1 MPSPRHSNFT
11 DKAIHYTPLYSS
23 DGNNTI
29 TCNCHDQLQR
39 DWQIV
44 DIHTSASVSTS
55 VRNSLFF
62 TFTFPKL
69 LSIRQ
74 DTTQE
79 ARFTTQFTDHKLVE
93 GTLTVPPSE
102 SQPGHPVATRLRS
115 LPLTVVALTERV
127 HRHQGPLFA
136 IYSLSPHEVRTE
148 RTLNGSSLLLAVL
161 GLP

>member
-1 MPSPRHSNFT
+1 MKRHYLSKGIRSHT
-11 DKAIHYTPLYSS
+11 CTLCMGKTCYPPGIPTLQTKVYTIPHYIQVMETIPQHLTETHYS
-23 DGNNTI
+23 
-29 TCNCHDQLQR
+29 
-39 DWQIV
+39 
-44 DIHTSASVSTS
+44 
-55 VRNSLFF
+55 F